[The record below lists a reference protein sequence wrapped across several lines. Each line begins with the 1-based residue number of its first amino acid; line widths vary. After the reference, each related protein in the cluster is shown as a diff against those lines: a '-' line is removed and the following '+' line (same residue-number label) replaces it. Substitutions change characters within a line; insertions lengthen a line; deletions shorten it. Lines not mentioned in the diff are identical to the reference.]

1 MCQKKKD
8 MNIWIEYFVAQ
19 NPNVSLT
26 VGTKKIYPYILR
38 MRLQHSTDGSLGP
51 HRCHSI
57 SDLNS
62 EWLESANY
70 TGTPGEVAIA
80 FRVGSESKVL
90 ESPN

>member
-1 MCQKKKD
+1 MTEKDRTASAFAGARSLHPLVVGHMCKQ
-8 MNIWIEYFVAQ
+8 
-19 NPNVSLT
+19 
-26 VGTKKIYPYILR
+26 GIYPYILR
-38 MRLQHSTDGSLGP
+38 MRLQHSTDGCLGP
-51 HRCHSI
+51 RKWYSI

-90 ESPN
+90 ELPN